1 MNDNQIL
8 REKLK
13 SVRNDLNNLLE
24 YYEELKKIIED
35 NLVVDGQM
43 YNKEEY
49 NKLCNDVHNI
59 KKELDELINSL
70 N

>member
-35 NLVVDGQM
+35 NLVV
-43 YNKEEY
+43 
-49 NKLCNDVHNI
+49 HNI